1 MNAGLAVALVCYV
14 LAVGLVGRRN
24 VAGMFSGVTGVVGSV
39 VGACFGV
46 RVSHSARRDAERS
59 RQDAESKA
67 LRLAAAAPPEV
78 AEKAPA
84 DPPPVPRR
92 PHAPTGRTRL
102 PDGPAPDGMLS
113 RSTSGKIMDRG
124 AARERP
130 GNALGRISVHTG
142 VARWVGELLRGA
154 RRRLGAGGERPRD
167 LLARAGL
174 FVGRTLRDEWHGI
187 VVDPVRQLV
196 RRGLSGL
203 VLAFVAAFGVI
214 FFHAVAQ
221 RPAGEVAVRLLGGV
235 KADLPLWLALLR
247 TPVSL
252 YVPALDLPV
261 WAGITQLFLA
271 FALAEL
277 ALGRARTLVVS
288 YATTLAGTLTV
299 RVMLAIGPG
308 WWGLGL
314 PPEIGQVLDTGP
326 SAAVVGLFTY
336 IAVVRRAPVV
346 FVLTGGSMVW
356 ESIAVPNLAGRE
368 HLIAVAAAI
377 VLGLLHGHRPRRLL
391 PGDLPSRLLGR
402 AAFVPAAP
410 VPAPAPV
417 SVSARP
423 VAARGGDRARAVPQR
438 AREP

>member
-1 MNAGLAVALVCYV
+1 M
-14 LAVGLVGRRN
+14 
-24 VAGMFSGVTGVVGSV
+24 
-39 VGACFGV
+39 
-46 RVSHSARRDAERS
+46 
-59 RQDAESKA
+59 
-67 LRLAAAAPPEV
+67 
-78 AEKAPA
+78 
-84 DPPPVPRR
+84 
-92 PHAPTGRTRL
+92 
-102 PDGPAPDGMLS
+102 
-113 RSTSGKIMDRG
+113 
-124 AARERP
+124 
-130 GNALGRISVHTG
+130 
-142 VARWVGELLRGA
+142 
-154 RRRLGAGGERPRD
+154 ERPRD
-167 LLARAGL
+167 LLARAAL
-174 FVGRTLRDEWHGI
+174 FAGRTLRDEWHGI

-214 FFHAVAQ
+214 FFHALAQ

-235 KADLPLWLALLR
+235 TADLPLWLALLR

-277 ALGRARTLVVS
+277 VLGRARTLVVS

-368 HLIAVAAAI
+368 HLIAVSAAI
-377 VLGLLHGHRPRRLL
+377 VLGLLHGHRPRRPL
-391 PGDLPSRLLGR
+391 PWDLPSRLFGR
-402 AAFVPAAP
+402 AASVPATPMP
-410 VPAPAPV
+410 VPVPAPV
-417 SVSARP
+417 SVSVRP
-423 VAARGGDRARAVPQR
+423 VAARGGDQARALTRP
-438 AREP
+438 ARES